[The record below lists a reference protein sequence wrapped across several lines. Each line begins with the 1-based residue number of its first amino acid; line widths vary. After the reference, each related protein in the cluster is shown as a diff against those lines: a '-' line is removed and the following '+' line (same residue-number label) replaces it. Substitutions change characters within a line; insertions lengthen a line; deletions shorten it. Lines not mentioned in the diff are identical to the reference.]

1 MHENDNCIPAPSAHI
16 ISMTHTADLT
26 RIETLA
32 RQTVADFPAPF
43 RQAALA
49 VILQVVERP
58 DHDMLQELG
67 IEDPLDLTGL
77 YEGVPMTL
85 KSVSDQPQGPDI
97 VWLFAEPILAEWRE
111 RGNVTLEELV
121 AHVTTHEFAH
131 HFGWSDDDI
140 ASIDRWWE

>member
-1 MHENDNCIPAPSAHI
+1 MSHS
-16 ISMTHTADLT
+16 ADLT
-26 RIETLA
+26 RIETIA
-32 RQTVADFPAPF
+32 RQTVAGFPAPF
-43 RQAALA
+43 RKAASQVA
-49 VILQVVERP
+49 LQVADLP
-58 DHDMLQELG
+58 DQDMLSDLG
-67 IEDPLDLTGL
+67 IDDPLNLTGL
-77 YEGVPMTL
+77 YEGVPMTR
-85 KSVSDQPQGPDI
+85 KSVWDQPQGPDI